1 MTEEEAKTKWCPMV
15 VFMLG
20 GGQVRNRDSCYDQ
33 SGTHCIGSA
42 CMMWRIKITESK
54 FLVDRTMEEIQEIW
68 REDHLLA
75 GYCGLAGE
83 P

>member
-42 CMMWRIKITESK
+42 CMMWRIHRKVSGGFLQGNIAYVDES
-54 FLVDRTMEEIQEIW
+54 E
-68 REDHLLA
+68 
-75 GYCGLAGE
+75 GYCGLAGK